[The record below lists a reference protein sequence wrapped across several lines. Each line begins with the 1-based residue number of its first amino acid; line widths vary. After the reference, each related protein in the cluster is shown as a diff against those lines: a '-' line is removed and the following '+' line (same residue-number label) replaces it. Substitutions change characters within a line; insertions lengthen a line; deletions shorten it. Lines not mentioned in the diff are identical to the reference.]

1 MTIRTLSKIFALHH
15 LFKKVVPRLLTFM
28 APRLFDGDLLPVV
41 LYFISN
47 NLCSEIMENV
57 SINVKNYGQNLAV
70 DYGEKSFIEQP
81 FWLPITGSN
90 LTTLNTT
97 KIQNVLSR
105 RCLVLSHLTDII
117 RCEIMLSL
125 AGETSTLRRMTA
137 NSSIFEAF
145 EK

>member
-1 MTIRTLSKIFALHH
+1 MTIRTLSEIFALHH

-81 FWLPITGSN
+81 F
-90 LTTLNTT
+90 
-97 KIQNVLSR
+97 
-105 RCLVLSHLTDII
+105 
-117 RCEIMLSL
+117 
-125 AGETSTLRRMTA
+125 
-137 NSSIFEAF
+137 
-145 EK
+145 